1 MSIAAARAAK
11 LPKLVVLGTGWGSFS
26 FLKNIDASKFN
37 VSVVSPRDHMLFTPL
52 LASTTVGTL
61 EHRSVIESLRPMAA
75 TKGVKFYQGE
85 ALTVNPEKRTVT
97 VGKAVLDRFKREHRK
112 LDLSALGEQFTL
124 PYDALVVGVGA
135 VPNTFGIPGVEDNT
149 FFLKEARDG
158 KLIRGRI
165 HDCFEAASYPME
177 DEDKASVEARKAL
190 LTFCV
195 VGGGPTGCEFAAEL
209 TDFINQDVG
218 RAYPNAFSG
227 STHLWPR
234 VILLEASGELL
245 GAFDT
250 SLRSYALRKL
260 HKSGNCEVRLGAA
273 VERVEPGVIVLKGGE
288 KIRCGLVVWST
299 GIGPRKFVAEG
310 MKWAKRTN
318 GRIEVDDR
326 LQLVDPKGKGR
337 IFAIGDCA
345 QVSGSIYPAIAQ
357 VAEQQGNYLAK
368 ALNTK
373 GIPDKDIINSQE
385 SFRFA
390 SKGMLA
396 YLGNYS
402 GVASLVSQD
411 KAGKDVKMKGHIAWL
426 LWRGA
431 YLSKLGTWRNR
442 LQVPVDWAKTLLFG
456 RDPSRF

>member
-1 MSIAAARAAK
+1 
-11 LPKLVVLGTGWGSFS
+11 
-26 FLKNIDASKFN
+26 
-37 VSVVSPRDHMLFTPL
+37 
-52 LASTTVGTL
+52 
-61 EHRSVIESLRPMAA
+61 
-75 TKGVKFYQGE
+75 
-85 ALTVNPEKRTVT
+85 
-97 VGKAVLDRFKREHRK
+97 
-112 LDLSALGEQFTL
+112 
-124 PYDALVVGVGA
+124 
-135 VPNTFGIPGVEDNT
+135 
-149 FFLKEARDG
+149 
-158 KLIRGRI
+158 
-165 HDCFEAASYPME
+165 
-177 DEDKASVEARKAL
+177 
-190 LTFCV
+190 
-195 VGGGPTGCEFAAEL
+195 
-209 TDFINQDVG
+209 
-218 RAYPNAFSG
+218 
-227 STHLWPR
+227 
-234 VILLEASGELL
+234 
-245 GAFDT
+245 
-250 SLRSYALRKL
+250 
-260 HKSGNCEVRLGAA
+260 
-273 VERVEPGVIVLKGGE
+273 
-288 KIRCGLVVWST
+288 
-299 GIGPRKFVAEG
+299 